1 MIIITAIII
10 GFGMG
15 AICTTIAISVVISQI
30 TSKEDTSNNDKI
42 KQDISNEREVEQKQE
57 ALQKQWENFMNYDGT
72 EKGQMQ
78 IGEDDNAENS

>member
-1 MIIITAIII
+1 MIIAAMTI
-10 GFGMG
+10 GFGLG
-15 AICTTIAISVVISQI
+15 AASATIAILFAMSQFCG
-30 TSKEDTSNNDKI
+30 KFEMPNNGKTE
-42 KQDISNEREVEQKQE
+42 KDISNEREVEQKQE